1 MNTRMHRLRH
11 MAIASFLFTLVLG
24 SCFRVGEIKLPANPI
39 LSGGLGW
46 AVVKDAYIRLKE
58 SPSDSARD
66 LDHLR
71 RGGVFRLDERQ
82 LGSSAQAAKASLPP
96 EVWYKLESD
105 GVKGWVRNEALDIY
119 ASESQADKAAA
130 NYK

>member
-1 MNTRMHRLRH
+1 MNTQKRRFRH
-11 MAIASFLFTLVLG
+11 IAIVSFLSAIILG
-24 SCFRVGEIKLPANPI
+24 SCFHVGEIKLPANPI

-46 AVVKDAYIRLKE
+46 AVIKDAYIRLKE

-96 EVWYKLESD
+96 EVWYKLESE
-105 GVKGWVRNEALDIY
+105 GVKGWVRDEALDIY
-119 ASESQADKAAA
+119 ASESQAEKAAA
-130 NYK
+130 NYR

>member
-1 MNTRMHRLRH
+1 MNTPKRRSRN
-11 MAIASFLFTLVLG
+11 IVCASFLFALFLG
-24 SCFRVGEIKLPANPI
+24 SCSRIGEIKLPANPI

-58 SPSDSARD
+58 SPSDASRD

-71 RGGVFRLDERQ
+71 RGGVFRLNERE

-96 EVWYKLESD
+96 EVWYELESD
-105 GVKGWVRNEALDIY
+105 GVKGWVRDEALDIY
-119 ASESQADKAAA
+119 ASESQATTAAA
-130 NYK
+130 NYR

>member
-1 MNTRMHRLRH
+1 MNTRKRRSGHI
-11 MAIASFLFTLVLG
+11 AIASFLLALILG
-24 SCFRVGEIKLPANPI
+24 SCSRVGEIKLPANPI

-71 RGGVFRLDERQ
+71 RGGVFRLDERE
-82 LGSSAQAAKASLPP
+82 LSSSLQTTKASLQP
-96 EVWYKLESD
+96 EVWYELDSD
-105 GVKGWVRNEALDIY
+105 GVKGWVREESLDIY
-119 ASESQADKAAA
+119 ASESQADTAAA
-130 NYK
+130 NYR